1 LTNDAWNTCNN
12 TNPRET
18 QERGEINANAAELN
32 EGANIDQIN
41 ATLLGKKKLILKTFK
56 RYNRNF

>member
-1 LTNDAWNTCNN
+1 MPGSPAKYCN

-18 QERGEINANAAELN
+18 QEREEINANAAELN

-41 ATLLGKKKLILKTFK
+41 ATLLGKKTSFK
-56 RYNRNF
+56 DF